1 MLNFNPKI
9 TKISSIII
17 GTVIA
22 VILGIM
28 ALNMGGVFTRASDME
43 PRDVVISDISQNTA
57 KISWTTG
64 IETQGVIEYGTT
76 PTALNFFAPEVSKTK
91 NHLVELTLLSPQTTY
106 YFQIRIGD
114 KKYDNGG
121 VPWTFTTKGTETQ
134 SSVTLP
140 QATPTSFSQSQSETV
155 ATPTPIQSLEIKT
168 KPTNTPIV
176 LSCNETDCAKIKE
189 KLGKGCT
196 TQDYFRCLKRLTPVA
211 TLTSSPTPTATSSP
225 TPTH

>member
-76 PTALNFFAPEVSKTK
+76 PTALNFFAPEVSRTK

-134 SSVTLP
+134 SSVILP
-140 QATPTSFSQSQSETV
+140 QATPTSFSQSQSKTS

-196 TQDYFRCLKRLTPVA
+196 TQDYFRCLKKLTPTQSLTP
-211 TLTSSPTPTATSSP
+211 TLTPNPNSSPTPTS
-225 TPTH
+225 

>member
-1 MLNFNPKI
+1 MLNLGSKI
-9 TKISSIII
+9 TKISSVVI
-17 GTVIA
+17 GIVVA

-43 PRDVVISDISQNTA
+43 PRDVVIFDISQNTA
-57 KISWTTG
+57 KVSWTTG

-76 PTALNFFAPEVSKTK
+76 PTALNFFAPEATRTK

-134 SSVTLP
+134 QSATLP
-140 QATPTSFSQSQSETV
+140 TVTPTSFSQSQLQTG

-168 KPTNTPIV
+168 KLTNTPTMMF
-176 LSCNETDCAKIKE
+176 SCNETDCVKIKE

-196 TQDYFRCLKRLTPVA
+196 TQDYFSCLRRLTP
-211 TLTSSPTPTATSSP
+211 TFTPTPILQTPTTSPTNT
-225 TPTH
+225 